1 MRLKVMINNINNP
14 LQSKA
19 LTGVTSIS
27 RDIIAI
33 DNYENT
39 KMTNT
44 TTTPKFF
51 ENSPDTTFMN
61 LGQTMHEVV
70 RSLVRM
76 SEKTF
81 NQMFESSRGAEL
93 LEKADEYGI
102 PYIKHS
108 INWLDLI
115 DEIALY
121 ETLLEEADN
130 LNIDW
135 DTSEYDPVALKQEID
150 YSERQEIYCQRE
162 LRGEYFASLGV

>member
-1 MRLKVMINNINNP
+1 MTNYIKNL
-14 LQSKA
+14 LESKA
-19 LTGVTSIS
+19 LPGVTSIS
-27 RDIIAI
+27 HDIIAL
-33 DNYENT
+33 NNCEN
-39 KMTNT
+39 KMTNIN
-44 TTTPKFF
+44 TTPKFF
-51 ENSPDTTFMN
+51 KNSPDTTPIN

-81 NQMFESSRGAEL
+81 NEMFESSRGAEI
-93 LEKADEYGI
+93 LEKADSYNI
-102 PYIKHS
+102 PYTKHS

-150 YSERQEIYCQRE
+150 YSERQETYSQRE
-162 LRGEYFASLGV
+162 LRSEYFASLGV